1 MAKIT
6 IPQKKCQSLTL
17 WSISQPHSGGRRSLL
32 RCFANEQQ
40 MRRFLSRTFIGSTSS
55 WLHIRS
61 RPPHKHRTRVVKAD
75 ETPVC
80 VYMYITHD
88 DVAPLNVSRLIITH
102 PRTHTETRINR
113 LNGDPA
119 KLTHTAL
126 RSQLCA
132 WGGGACECHTPCTS
146 SCASTRMWVRAYM
159 LASAWFFLEVYKPGT
174 LSETEGVVNRASQHV
189 RGC

>member
-17 WSISQPHSGGRRSLL
+17 WSISQHHSGGRSSLL
-32 RCFANEQQ
+32 RCFVNERQ
-40 MRRFLSRTFIGSTSS
+40 MRRFLSALSRTFIGSTSS

-88 DVAPLNVSRLIITH
+88 DVANLNVSRLIITH

-113 LNGDPA
+113 LDGDPA

-132 WGGGACECHTPCTS
+132 WGGDVRMSHTMYIFLCLYTDVGPCLHVGV
-146 SCASTRMWVRAYM
+146 CLVFFGGVQTRH
-159 LASAWFFLEVYKPGT
+159 
-174 LSETEGVVNRASQHV
+174 VVGNRGS
-189 RGC
+189 RK